1 MLNRFDIGD
10 FTIKVGAKRITP
22 DVPKHDNILKPI
34 LSFEFSGQKGEI
46 KDSPIFVE
54 VQPLVKSKY
63 EAELDRNEKLEILQY
78 LYNSLREDN
87 IVWGDA
93 EIQNMA
99 YYVPSNRT
107 GVTISESTK
116 KKIEDD
122 KNVRICCFADT
133 SEDENKEPRW
143 VVTDTDFIYT
153 SEAPIDEVR
162 MPSINSQRFEKEY
175 EEAIKKNELA
185 SLIGKYRNVVANHV
199 QVKEKNG
206 SVENEYEIE

>member
-1 MLNRFDIGD
+1 MFYRFDIGD

-22 DVPKHDNILKPI
+22 DVPKHDSILKPI

-54 VQPLVKSKY
+54 VQPLAKSKY
-63 EAELDRNEKLEILQY
+63 EAELDRNKNLEILQY

-99 YYVPSNRT
+99 YYVPSNHT

-122 KNVRICCFADT
+122 KNVRIRYFDGVGR
-133 SEDENKEPRW
+133 DENEEPRW

-153 SEAPIDEVR
+153 SETPMNEVR
-162 MPSINSQRFEKEY
+162 VPSINSQRFEKEY
-175 EEAIKKNELA
+175 EEAIRKNELA
-185 SLIGKYRNVVANHV
+185 SLIGKYRKAVASHV
-199 QVKEKNG
+199 QVKEKNDSIG
-206 SVENEYEIE
+206 NGYEIE